1 MDNENILK
9 FFELRAQRLDT
20 SNPLTAVMYQDSN
33 PDLAL
38 ARDAYEKKY
47 LIPKLNIN
55 KHSRILDFGCGTAR
69 LGAFL
74 SSEIAE
80 YIGIDPSPN
89 FIEYALKELS
99 GLGNTKLICGGVEA
113 LKTITNA
120 PNKIII
126 GGVTQYLEHQALEEL
141 FKEINRYFENSKE
154 ELTLYLRTSVSR
166 GVGFE
171 LNNVWSN
178 ELNSHYSAIYRS
190 VKDMEYQ
197 INKHIRKYVISESGE
212 AFPAELGNRVETT
225 QFFWVIKNE

>member
-1 MDNENILK
+1 MEHQNISK

-20 SNPLTAVMYQDSN
+20 SDPLTAVMYQDTN

-38 ARDAYEKKY
+38 ARDAYEKEY

-55 KHSRILDFGCGTAR
+55 KQSRILDFGCGTAR
-69 LGAFL
+69 LGAFFGADV
-74 SSEIAE
+74 AE
-80 YIGIDPSPN
+80 YIGIDPSPH
-89 FIEYALKELS
+89 FIQYAIKELS
-99 GLGNTKLICGGVEA
+99 GLGNTKLICGGVDA
-113 LKTITNA
+113 IRTITNV

-126 GGVTQYLEHQALEEL
+126 GGVTQYMEHQALEEL

-171 LNNVWSN
+171 LNNVWSK
-178 ELNSHYSAIYRS
+178 ELNAHYSAIYRS

-197 INKHIRKYVISESGE
+197 INNHLRECVVSESGE

-225 QFFWVIKNE
+225 QFFWVIKSE